1 MIQYEFN
8 RIGSILFGNI
18 KYIYNINYISV
29 SIMSLHAI
37 FNEKLNFIQKIF
49 IVLLSCCLVI
59 SFYIMIITLFTKDN
73 THNRI
78 FSVWQFPM
86 LLAISIDTIYHNGRF
101 KKYIC

>member
-29 SIMSLHAI
+29 SIMLLRAI

-86 LLAISIDTIYHNGRF
+86 LLAISIDTIYHNGRLQF
-101 KKYIC
+101 

>member
-29 SIMSLHAI
+29 SIMLLHAI

-86 LLAISIDTIYHNGRF
+86 LLAISIDTIYHNGRLQF
-101 KKYIC
+101 

>member
-8 RIGSILFGNI
+8 IISAILFGNI

-29 SIMSLHAI
+29 SIMSLHAK
-37 FNEKLNFIQKIF
+37 FSKKLNGIQQIF

-73 THNRI
+73 TYNRI

-86 LLAISIDTIYHNGRF
+86 LLAISIDTIYHNGRLQF
-101 KKYIC
+101 